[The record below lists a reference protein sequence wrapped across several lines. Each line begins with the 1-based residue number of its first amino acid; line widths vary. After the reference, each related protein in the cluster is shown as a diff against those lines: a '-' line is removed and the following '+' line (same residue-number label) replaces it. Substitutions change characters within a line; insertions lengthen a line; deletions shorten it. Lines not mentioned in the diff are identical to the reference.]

1 VLAGDLVKLKDG
13 GDNLER
19 DIPLHWTGIVMGIPH
34 DYELLPECW
43 LVAWSGDDT
52 ITQTRE
58 WEDELIIISKG
69 AK

>member
-1 VLAGDLVKLKDG
+1 MKAGDLVKLKDG
-13 GDNLER
+13 GDNLHR
-19 DIPLHWTGIVMGIPH
+19 DIPPHWIGIVMGTPH

-43 LVAWSGDDT
+43 LVAWSNGAT